1 MARQQRGLAARRA
14 GLGYT
19 QERFAE
25 AVGVERS
32 TVWRWENGAVAP
44 LPEHCPRIRAVLGL
58 TPAQLD
64 ELLRETAADRGS
76 APGQLS
82 EHRAVSPAL
91 SWDDPDEVLL
101 HLHELQES
109 NIGDGQVRLLED
121 QVHRTVAEYEQRG
134 PAELGPPTARLRR
147 RVHQLLGGRQLLRTR
162 YRLHRAAAQLSGLLG
177 YMAVNTGRFR
187 LASAYC
193 AEALHLATEIEDID
207 LQVWV
212 WGTRSLGA
220 YYQADYA
227 RAHGHAARGW
237 ALAPNSPQS
246 IRLLANGE
254 ARALGQLGDRAGADA
269 AVGQALAL
277 IDRYDIDP
285 GLTPC
290 ISFEPYGYARVAANA
305 ATAYVPLGDTARVLH
320 YTGDVDPAVEQ
331 ADSDWSRALV
341 RLDIATAVL
350 RQDDADLE
358 QALALGREALRVCA
372 DHPIRSVWQ
381 RATTLHGLT
390 QRWASEPRV
399 IEFADQLRTW
409 RGRPQVQAISGGT
422 R

>member
-1 MARQQRGLAARRA
+1 MGRQRRGLAARRA

-32 TVWRWENGAVAP
+32 TVWRWETGAVTP
-44 LPEHCPRIRAVLGL
+44 LPAQCPHIRAVLDL
-58 TPAQLD
+58 SPAQLD
-64 ELLRETAADRGS
+64 ELLHETAAEARPVP
-76 APGQLS
+76 AQVV
-82 EHRAVSPAL
+82 ERRATSPAS
-91 SWDDPDEVLL
+91 SWDDPDEVWL

-109 NIGDGQVRLLED
+109 NVGDGQLRLLEG
-121 QVHRTVAEYEQRG
+121 QVNRFVAEYEQRG
-134 PAELGPPTARLRR
+134 PTELGPAAARLRGQ
-147 RVHQLLGGRQLLRTR
+147 VHQLLKGRQLLRIR
-162 YRLHRAAAQLSGLLG
+162 YRLHRVAAQLAGLLG

-193 AEALHLATEIEDID
+193 GEALHLAAEIDDAD

-212 WGTRSLGA
+212 WGTQSLGA
-220 YYQADYA
+220 YYQGDYA
-227 RAHGHAARGW
+227 SAKTYAARGR
-237 ALAPNSPQS
+237 AVAPSSPQT

-277 IDRYDIDP
+277 LDHYDIAP

-305 ATAYVPLGDTARVLH
+305 ATAYVPLGDTTRVLH

-331 ADSDWSRALV
+331 ADSAWSRALV
-341 RLDIATAVL
+341 RLDIATALL

-358 QALALGREALRVCA
+358 QALALGREALRMCV

-390 QRWASEPRV
+390 QRWANDPRV
-399 IEFADQLRTW
+399 IEFTDQLRAW
-409 RGRPQVQAISGGT
+409 RQRPQVQAISGGS

>member
-1 MARQQRGLAARRA
+1 MAHQRRGLAARRA

-25 AVGVERS
+25 VVGVERS
-32 TVWRWENGAVAP
+32 TVWRWESGAVVP
-44 LPEHCPRIRAVLGL
+44 LPEQCSRIRAVLGL
-58 TPAQLD
+58 TPGELD
-64 ELLRETAADRGS
+64 ELLREATVERVS
-76 APGQLS
+76 APGQTS
-82 EHRAVSPAL
+82 ERRAAS
-91 SWDDPDEVLL
+91 SWDAPDEVWLQL
-101 HLHELQES
+101 QELQES
-109 NIGDGQVRLLED
+109 NIGEGRLRLLEG
-121 QVHRTVAEYEQRG
+121 QVHRIVAEYEQRG
-134 PAELGPPTARLRR
+134 PSELGPSTARLRR
-147 RVHQLLGGRQLLRTR
+147 QVHQLLSGRQLLRTR
-162 YRLHRAAAQLSGLLG
+162 YRLHRVAAQLAGLLG

-220 YYQADYA
+220 YYQADFV
-227 RAHGHAARGW
+227 RAHADAARGH
-237 ALAPNSPQS
+237 ALAPNSSQS

-269 AVGQALAL
+269 AIGQALAL
-277 IDRYDIDP
+277 LDRYDIDP
-285 GLTPC
+285 ELTPC

-305 ATAYVPLGDTARVLH
+305 ATAYVPLGDTPRVLH
-320 YTGDVDPAVEQ
+320 YTGDIDPAVEH

-350 RQDDADLE
+350 RQQDADLE
-358 QALALGREALRVCA
+358 QALALGREALRVCV
-372 DHPIRSVWQ
+372 DQPIRSVWQ

-390 QRWASEPRV
+390 QRWANEPEV
-399 IEFADQLRTW
+399 IEFTDQLRTW
-409 RGRPQVQAISGGT
+409 RDRPEVQAISGRTG
-422 R
+422 

>member
-1 MARQQRGLAARRA
+1 MARQRRGLAARRA

-25 AVGVERS
+25 ALGVERS
-32 TVWRWENGAVAP
+32 TVWRWETGAVVP
-44 LPEHCPRIRAVLGL
+44 LPEQRPRLRTALEL
-58 TPAQLD
+58 TPAELD
-64 ELLRETAADRGS
+64 ELLRETDAQHWSPTVQEPTDRTAS
-76 APGQLS
+76 
-82 EHRAVSPAL
+82 

-101 HLHELQES
+101 QLHELQDS
-109 NIGDGQVRLLED
+109 NIGDGQLRLLED
-121 QVHRTVAEYEQRG
+121 QVHRIIAEYEQRG
-134 PAELGPPTARLRR
+134 PSELGPPTARLRR
-147 RVHQLLGGRQLLRTR
+147 QVHQLLSGRQLLRTR
-162 YRLHRAAAQLSGLLG
+162 CQLHRVAAQLAGLLG
-177 YMAVNTGRFR
+177 YMAINTGRFR

-227 RAHGHAARGW
+227 RAHADAARGH

-269 AVGQALAL
+269 AVERALAL
-277 IDRYDIDP
+277 LDRYDIDP
-285 GLTPC
+285 ELTPC

-305 ATAYVPLGDTARVLH
+305 ATAYVPLGDTPRVLH
-320 YTGDVDPAVEQ
+320 YTGDIDPAVEH

-350 RQDDADLE
+350 RQQDADLE

-372 DHPIRSVWQ
+372 DQPIRSVWQ

-390 QRWASEPRV
+390 QRWANEPQV
-399 IEFADQLRTW
+399 LEFTDQLRIW
-409 RGRPQVQAISGGT
+409 RDRPEVQAISGSTG
-422 R
+422 